1 MEENTLCNEGLVK
14 EILPDGLIVET
25 MQCSA
30 CGSCHAKSVCIAG
43 EQKEELL
50 KITVNDPQSFE
61 IGEKVNIY
69 MEKSLAGKAVILAY
83 LLPFII
89 LFSTLFITTK
99 LTGNELLA
107 FCVTIFTTAI
117 YYLLLWLL
125 NKKQIVDRQ
134 FVVKARKCCGI

>member
-1 MEENTLCNEGLVK
+1 MEKNTLCNEGFVK
-14 EILPDGLIVET
+14 ELLPDGLIVET
-25 MQCSA
+25 IRCSA
-30 CGSCHAKSVCIAG
+30 CSTCHAKSVCIAG

-50 KITVNDPQSFE
+50 KTIVDNPQAFE
-61 IGEKVNIY
+61 IGEKVSIY
-69 MEKSLAGKAVILAY
+69 MEKSLGGKAVILAY

-107 FCVTIFTTAI
+107 FCSAIFSTAV

-134 FVVKARKCCGI
+134 FVVKARKY